1 MAKVTSK
8 YQVSIPRWLADQ
20 LNIAPGDNVEW
31 SVAGEALRVSR
42 VAAGAPLSVD
52 AKLEMFDA
60 GTRRQ
65 AARNRQTKGRSPSGG
80 RGWTRDELYER
91 GRSR

>member
-1 MAKVTSK
+1 MTSK
-8 YQVSIPRWLADQ
+8 YQISIPKRLADR
-20 LNIAPGDNVEW
+20 LSITPGDDIEW
-31 SVAGEALRVSR
+31 SVAGDELRISR
-42 VAAGAPLSVD
+42 PSAGTVLSREE
-52 AKLEMFDA
+52 KLAMFDA

-65 AARNRQTKGRSPSGG
+65 AVRNRQAKTNGKHTD